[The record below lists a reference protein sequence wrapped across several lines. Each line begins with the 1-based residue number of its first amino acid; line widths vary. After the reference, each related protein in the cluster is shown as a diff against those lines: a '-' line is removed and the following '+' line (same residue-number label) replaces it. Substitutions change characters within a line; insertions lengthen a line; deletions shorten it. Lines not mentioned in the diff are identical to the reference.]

1 MTARHQLAPNS
12 KCAVCNDDASGFHY
26 GVDSCEGC
34 KGFFRRCI
42 TQGINF
48 RCSNEEKCQITPFTR
63 NSCQY
68 CRLKR
73 CFQVGMSRE
82 ASRLGRRPKKVMKS
96 SSISSRDLHVQ
107 LSKHMD
113 TKSTSNGPSSS
124 LSNWDCPQLA
134 SATLSD
140 MFGCPPDMMKNLSQ
154 MMSGGGLPFPPFSGQ
169 PGDNS
174 HSLKGKPE
182 GAANINNPSVI
193 DLSQSAL
200 SGSASSR
207 NVTHNDLNKW
217 REKQF
222 EVMSKYMHNKELSSV
237 SDHSMS
243 DSDMAVGRTDEV
255 VSKGSSPT
263 STDTS
268 PSSFMSGSSD
278 SGVPS
283 PCSITHVSEEQLQR
297 LRMLSEYVQESYEH
311 MYDLVV
317 EVQSGIIDSHME
329 HCYQLRPRI
338 NAASA
343 EIDAKEQAGEDV
355 KPPPGFWPH
364 WLTELMPA
372 IERVVRFLKDTPGF
386 RELPINDQ
394 IILIKKGAYDIVM
407 SQLMP
412 MVDPD
417 RLTIL
422 DPQLKYRN
430 TKNDCIHLPP
440 PIRMLFEDYF
450 VLSKEFKTSCI
461 TDTETGLLNA
471 LLGVNSLV
479 PGFENAKAVKKLEC
493 LFVQTLHDYVTK
505 NYPNQPKRFE
515 SLLRLIPAVDNA
527 SQAHINSLHS
537 IKAKAP
543 PSELAFP
550 PLHAEIW

>member
-1 MTARHQLAPNS
+1 
-12 KCAVCNDDASGFHY
+12 
-26 GVDSCEGC
+26 
-34 KGFFRRCI
+34 
-42 TQGINF
+42 
-48 RCSNEEKCQITPFTR
+48 
-63 NSCQY
+63 
-68 CRLKR
+68 
-73 CFQVGMSRE
+73 
-82 ASRLGRRPKKVMKS
+82 MKS

-113 TKSTSNGPSSS
+113 TS

-154 MMSGGGLPFPPFSGQ
+154 MMNGGGLPFPPFSGQ

-174 HSLKGKPE
+174 HSLKDQPE
-182 GAANINNPSVI
+182 GAANSNNPSVI

-283 PCSITHVSEEQLQR
+283 PCSITHVSEEQLQ
-297 LRMLSEYVQESYEH
+297 H

-317 EVQSGIIDSHME
+317 EVQRGIIDSHME

-343 EIDAKEQAGEDV
+343 EIDAKEQVGIDS
-355 KPPPGFWPH
+355 F
-364 WLTELMPA
+364 
-372 IERVVRFLKDTPGF
+372 
-386 RELPINDQ
+386 
-394 IILIKKGAYDIVM
+394 
-407 SQLMP
+407 
-412 MVDPD
+412 
-417 RLTIL
+417 
-422 DPQLKYRN
+422 
-430 TKNDCIHLPP
+430 
-440 PIRMLFEDYF
+440 YF
-450 VLSKEFKTSCI
+450 YT
-461 TDTETGLLNA
+461 
-471 LLGVNSLV
+471 
-479 PGFENAKAVKKLEC
+479 
-493 LFVQTLHDYVTK
+493 
-505 NYPNQPKRFE
+505 
-515 SLLRLIPAVDNA
+515 
-527 SQAHINSLHS
+527 
-537 IKAKAP
+537 
-543 PSELAFP
+543 
-550 PLHAEIW
+550 